1 MNEATIWVKNPLA
14 IFAKNSDSGVV
25 IKGQEVI
32 ELVGAGKAPFSQID
46 EVYDASD
53 SVVLPGLINT
63 HHHFYQTLTR
73 AYPEALNKELFPWLK
88 SLYKVWAHIQPE
100 MLSVSTELALSELLL
115 SGCTT
120 ASDHHYLFPS
130 QLENAID
137 IQVEQ
142 AQKLG
147 MRVVLTRGSMSL
159 GEKDGGL
166 PPQSVVQTK
175 EQILSDSERLIKSYH
190 NTDEGAMTQ
199 IALAPCSP

>member
-1 MNEATIWVKNPLA
+1 MSINDQATIWIKKPLA
-14 IFAKNSDSGVV
+14 VCAKDSADGVV
-25 IKGQEVI
+25 IRGQRIV
-32 ELVGAGKAPFSQID
+32 ELVGSGKTPESAID
-46 EVYDASD
+46 EIYDARD

-100 MLSVSTELALSELLL
+100 MLSVATELALSELLL

-142 AQKLG
+142 AQKL
-147 MRVVLTRGSMSL
+147 
-159 GEKDGGL
+159 
-166 PPQSVVQTK
+166 
-175 EQILSDSERLIKSYH
+175 
-190 NTDEGAMTQ
+190 
-199 IALAPCSP
+199 

>member
-1 MNEATIWVKNPLA
+1 MASKDQSIIWIKKPMAV
-14 IFAKNSDSGVV
+14 FADNAEGGVV
-25 IKGQEVI
+25 IQGQKII
-32 ELVGAGKAPFSQID
+32 ELIPKDQSPKSQID
-46 EVYDASD
+46 EFYDATD
-53 SVVLPGLINT
+53 SVLLPGLINT

-88 SLYKVWAHIQPE
+88 SLYKVWANIQPE
-100 MLSVSTELALSELLL
+100 MLAVSTELALSELLL

-137 IQVEQ
+137 IQVEE

-159 GEKDGGL
+159 GEEDGGL

-175 EQILSDSERLIKSYH
+175 
-190 NTDEGAMTQ
+190 
-199 IALAPCSP
+199 